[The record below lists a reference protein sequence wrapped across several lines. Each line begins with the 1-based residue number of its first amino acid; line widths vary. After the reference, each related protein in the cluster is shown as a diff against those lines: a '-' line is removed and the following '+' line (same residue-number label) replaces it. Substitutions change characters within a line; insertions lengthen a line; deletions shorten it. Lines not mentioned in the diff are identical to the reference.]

1 MSDSYNYHEGGQE
14 RPEQT
19 SMIITT
25 IVRHPM
31 RKEEPILLTIHR
43 NQIDLKRKKEASV

>member
-19 SMIITT
+19 SNDYNYYRQTSDAERRT
-25 IVRHPM
+25 YSPYDT
-31 RKEEPILLTIHR
+31 P
-43 NQIDLKRKKEASV
+43 